1 MSNAMD
7 RKAPLY
13 TIKKSGKFLR
23 GSSYATGYGHSFC
36 WTNDPEKARHYQPD
50 NPKRSDA
57 GALESHR
64 QLTGG
69 KVIRLN

>member
-13 TIKKSGKFLR
+13 TIKKRGKYLE
-23 GSSYATGYGHSFC
+23 GSSYASGFGDSFS
-36 WTNDPEKARHYQPD
+36 WTNDPKKARHYQPD

-64 QLTGG
+64 QLTRG
-69 KVIRLN
+69 KVERYN

>member
-13 TIKKSGKFLR
+13 TIKKRGKYLK
-23 GSSYATGYGHSFC
+23 GSSYATGYGYSFC

-64 QLTGG
+64 QLTRGE
-69 KVIRLN
+69 VIRFN

>member
-1 MSNAMD
+1 MSNATD

-13 TIKKSGKFLR
+13 AIKKSGRFLR

-36 WTNDPEKARHYQPD
+36 WTTDPEKARHYQPD

-57 GALESHR
+57 GALDSHR
-64 QLTGG
+64 KLTGG